1 MRIKQNFRILG
12 LRMQNFQGIYLFD
25 DVMMMMNCF
34 CGMVDQR
41 KAYSLIPSWGHC
53 WRSSP
58 SQTPNTLQAG
68 FEHAQNLNSGLV
80 H

>member
-25 DVMMMMNCF
+25 DDDDDFFF

-41 KAYSLIPSWGHC
+41 KVYSLIPSWGHC
-53 WRSSP
+53 WRTSP
-58 SQTPNTLQAG
+58 LRTPNTLQAG
-68 FEHAQNLNSGLV
+68 FEPAQNLNSSLV